1 MKLHRVVS
9 FITIA
14 LATVCASVSAGTA
27 PHVAWRVA
35 RPNTTSDPYNS
46 GVAYGAG
53 NVFIGYCTDAGVGF
67 AAYDAVTGAMKWSNS
82 NLLDE
87 HYACEYPPLY
97 KPLYNGGTVYA
108 IGSYSAVA
116 FDASTGAVL
125 WTQTSN
131 LNNDA
136 GVVAFDSLNGN
147 IVFPGINN
155 VVSALDASTGAIRWQ
170 YTLRD
175 WEPVGDPASIAVAY
189 NHVYIPNYNGTIAAL
204 RADTGALDWAVNV
217 TRGVGEFG
225 PVATVCGVLVVSDY
239 TYSQVYGLDP
249 ATGAK
254 QWTLSVDTNLP
265 APVVDEDSCMAY
277 FTTLNGAAAI
287 AVLPGTAT
295 WVVTNGNSSYSMA
308 AVAGGRFWEVSYNV
322 QGVPAAVVVRNAT
335 TGVVAGT
342 LPLNVGAATGDA
354 SSVTAT
360 STDGSMFFFV

>member
-53 NVFIGYCTDAGVGF
+53 NVFIGYCTDSGVGF
-67 AAYDAVTGAMKWSNS
+67 AAYDAVTGAMKWNNS

-97 KPLYNGGTVYA
+97 HGGTVFA

-147 IVFPGINN
+147 IVFIGNGNGFVI
-155 VVSALDASTGAIRWQ
+155 SALDATTGAIQWQ
-170 YTLRD
+170 
-175 WEPVGDPASIAVAY
+175 
-189 NHVYIPNYNGTIAAL
+189 H
-204 RADTGALDWAVNV
+204 
-217 TRGVGEFG
+217 
-225 PVATVCGVLVVSDY
+225 
-239 TYSQVYGLDP
+239 
-249 ATGAK
+249 
-254 QWTLSVDTNLP
+254 TLSDWQGAGSP
-265 APVVDEDSCMAY
+265 A
-277 FTTLNGAAAI
+277 
-287 AVLPGTAT
+287 
-295 WVVTNGNSSYSMA
+295 
-308 AVAGGRFWEVSYNV
+308 
-322 QGVPAAVVVRNAT
+322 
-335 TGVVAGT
+335 
-342 LPLNVGAATGDA
+342 
-354 SSVTAT
+354 
-360 STDGSMFFFV
+360 